1 MTIHRE
7 PERTYRG
14 ALKPAGGE
22 TAFRAVVEE
31 SDLHVVA
38 RRDLS
43 LEISQFLSEI
53 RGTLKNYIL
62 LHPDFA
68 SSLVPLP
75 LDPNAPPL
83 ARAMLRAAKACQVG
97 PMAAV
102 AGAIAQAVADR
113 FAPLSPDLLVE
124 NGGDLF
130 LHSTRERLVALLAK
144 PVQGANLALKLSP
157 QEFPVSLCASSA
169 TIGHSLS
176 FGAADLVTVKA
187 KSGALA
193 DAAATTL
200 GNLAKSALDLPKVLE
215 RAKALAQAGVLG
227 VFAQVDGKI
236 GVWGDMD
243 LAVLE

>member
-1 MTIHRE
+1 MIHRE

-14 ALKPAGGE
+14 ALKPAKDE
-22 TAFRAVVEE
+22 TAFRVVVEE

-38 RRDLS
+38 RRDLR
-43 LEISQFLSEI
+43 LEITQFLNEI

-62 LHPDFA
+62 LHPDFVT
-68 SSLVPLP
+68 SLVPLP
-75 LDPNAPPL
+75 SDPDAPPL
-83 ARAMLRAAKACQVG
+83 ATAMLHAAQTCQVG
-97 PMAAV
+97 PMACV

-113 FAPLSPDLLVE
+113 MAILSPDILVE

-130 LHSTRERLVALLAK
+130 LRSTRERLVALLAS
-144 PVQGANLALKLSP
+144 PIQGANLALRLSP
-157 QEFPVSLCASSA
+157 KDFPVSLCASSA

-193 DAAATTL
+193 DAAATAL
-200 GNLAKSALDLPKVLE
+200 GNLAQSADALPRVLE
-215 RAKALAQAGVLG
+215 RAQELACAGVLG
-227 VFAQVDGKI
+227 VFVQVDGKI
-236 GVWGDMD
+236 GVWGDME